1 MRSTLEGMTPS
12 MASLAPRVASRTL
25 IRLSSRHTSSSASS
39 PSGPSTRSLTT
50 VLARSWD
57 SRVSTSTIRSTG
69 YRSGNVSRTTRR
81 AYAGC
86 ACSAAA
92 NQPRKK
98 RTAYIALGSNLGDRV
113 AEIEEACRQMDARG
127 VRVKRTSSLWE
138 TEPMYVVDQDR
149 FLNGACEV
157 RSPQFPAYMTRY
169 VWPSLQLIRSKKT
182 DASP

>member
-1 MRSTLEGMTPS
+1 MAPS
-12 MASLAPRVASRTL
+12 IASFAQGGACRIF
-25 IRLSSRHTSSSASS
+25 IRFPTRHAASS
-39 PSGPSTRSLTT
+39 PASASVSATRSLTT
-50 VLARSWD
+50 RTTRSWQ
-57 SRVSTSTIRSTG
+57 SRAGRSLVNLNREDGLTKL
-69 YRSGNVSRTTRR
+69 SRTTRR

-86 ACSAAA
+86 ACSSAA
-92 NQPRKK
+92 NQPRRK

-157 RSPQFPAYMTRY
+157 STARPQCCTRRCFKVSVILDELY
-169 VWPSLQLIRSKKT
+169 
-182 DASP
+182 